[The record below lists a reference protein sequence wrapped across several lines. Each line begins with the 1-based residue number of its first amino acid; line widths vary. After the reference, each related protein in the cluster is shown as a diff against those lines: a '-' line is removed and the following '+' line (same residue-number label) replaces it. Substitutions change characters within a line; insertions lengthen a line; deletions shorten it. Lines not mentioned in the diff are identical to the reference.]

1 MPMGNG
7 ALGVPAEVMPP
18 AIDFLP
24 KQVIVQISSFYRA
37 AAARTLPTPREPQ
50 LNWDQ
55 CQCMLHSQLLP
66 MLS

>member
-7 ALGVPAEVMPP
+7 ALGVPAEAMPP

-37 AAARTLPTPREPQ
+37 AK
-50 LNWDQ
+50 
-55 CQCMLHSQLLP
+55 
-66 MLS
+66 LS